1 MTQRERILRH
11 LTDYGTLTR
20 LEAFRDYGIV
30 EAPARITEL
39 RQRGYDITTSYEYGK
54 NRYGEPVKWAKWT
67 LRRNNEQ
74 IQNLDG

>member
-1 MTQRERILRH
+1 MTQRDRMLRH
-11 LTDYGTLTR
+11 MIDFGSITR
-20 LEAFRDYGIV
+20 LEAFREYGIV

-74 IQNLDG
+74 IQNIDG